1 MVGTTSATETRSDV
15 LGVKYKKTS
24 DDPKF
29 MRFFEIVQD
38 AANKLGKVFFLWTE
52 ENNPLMTDELDGGDL
67 SGWLVDES
75 DAERFDAI
83 WRESVDDIPD
93 ELDDTF
99 CFAKWS
105 MDDFGNISIRFE

>member
-1 MVGTTSATETRSDV
+1 MRSDV
-15 LGVKYKKTS
+15 LGIKYKATS

-38 AANKLGKVFFLWTE
+38 AANKIGKVFFLWTE

-93 ELDDTF
+93 ELDDAL

-105 MDDFGNISIRFE
+105 MDDSGGISIRFE